1 MRVDGVVGWAA
12 ENIGWTR
19 KQKGVPMEVYPDVAT
34 GERQS
39 IVFGVLIRV
48 AFVVVVAVVVSKQ
61 LQGDAVDF
69 ESDAIGTL

>member
-1 MRVDGVVGWAA
+1 VVGQVA
-12 ENIGWTR
+12 ENIGSTR
-19 KQKGVPMEVYPDVAT
+19 KQKGVPREVCPDVAT

-39 IVFGVLIRV
+39 IFFGVLIRV
-48 AFVVVVAVVVSKQ
+48 ACVVVVAVVVSKQ